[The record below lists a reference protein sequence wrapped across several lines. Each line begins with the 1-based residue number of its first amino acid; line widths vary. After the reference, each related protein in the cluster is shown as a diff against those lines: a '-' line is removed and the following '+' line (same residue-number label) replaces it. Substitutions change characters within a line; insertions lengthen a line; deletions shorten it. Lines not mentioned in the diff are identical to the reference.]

1 MIERHLAA
9 PALILQRSDVRWQQ
23 SMQCVCVAFCL
34 GKGRSFVE
42 PWIVQE
48 IKSRKMRA
56 KGGLPGI
63 KEGG

>member
-1 MIERHLAA
+1 
-9 PALILQRSDVRWQQ
+9 
-23 SMQCVCVAFCL
+23 MQCVCVAFCL

-63 KEGG
+63 SESGRCDLHVVSLLKLAETAGEH